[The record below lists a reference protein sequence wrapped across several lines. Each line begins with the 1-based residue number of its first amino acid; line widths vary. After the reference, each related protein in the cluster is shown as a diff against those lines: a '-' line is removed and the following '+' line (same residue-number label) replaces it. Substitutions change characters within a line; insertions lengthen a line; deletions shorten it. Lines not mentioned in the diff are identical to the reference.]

1 MNHWFEYVKSCYDLV
16 LESEGKTKIFL
27 AHEVEAYVVHLMAR
41 NFRRVNFGDTPIAI
55 QVMEALQKG
64 GKEKLQ
70 EAGDECLI
78 IHSYPLRK
86 TKWPTNSYYQDMGVI
101 AYGMAGHMMEKNFI
115 PASTIIYNIFNNRE
129 KA

>member
-16 LESEGKTKIFL
+16 LESEGKTKVFL
-27 AHEVEAYVVHLMAR
+27 EHDVEAYVVHLMAR
-41 NFRRVNFGDTPIAI
+41 NFRRVNFGDTAIAI

-86 TKWPTNSYYQDMGVI
+86 TKWPTNSYYQDMGMI
-101 AYGMAGHMMEKNFI
+101 AYGMAGHMMEKNFV

-129 KA
+129 NP